1 MLKIAVRNCK
11 VIVGRRREAAFN
23 LFFKSLDFKLTASV

>member
-11 VIVGRRREAAFN
+11 VIVGRREAAFN